1 MIPTTIHT
9 WDTELSADS
18 VEWCPSDGYE
28 NILAVGTYQVQNS
41 GELESFSAS
50 QRSGTITLHQQSQ
63 EKLEHLQNLK
73 GSAVLDM
80 KWAPPQNTFNS
91 DSSPNKD
98 IPKLAVVD
106 AKGWI
111 YLIFVQLSVFGQGE

>member
-1 MIPTTIHT
+1 MKSNTIHT
-9 WDTELSADS
+9 SDTVFSADS
-18 VEWCPSDGYE
+18 VEWCPYPGYE
-28 NILAVGTYQVQNS
+28 DVFALGTYQVQNS

-50 QRSGTITLHQQSQ
+50 QRSGTITLHEQSH
-63 EKLEHLQNLK
+63 EKVEHLQTLK

-80 KWAPPQNTFNS
+80 KWAPPQSTFNGG
-91 DSSPNKD
+91 SSPSED

-111 YLIFVQLSVFGQGE
+111 YLIFVKMASLE